1 MRIKNIASILSSS
14 RESILVLHIF
24 SFMLI
29 LPFMIKIFKIHKLVS
44 IITPGKTH
52 YPDNSLTLERVIY
65 LCRRIQL
72 ILTKIGIKYSCLKRS
87 LLLFRFLRYYGQPVI
102 INFGVKWEDGN
113 LTGHSWLSLN
123 GKPYMEPDG
132 KVEEFSLF
140 FSIPETE
147 SQDGTERTDIDYGK
161 LKKTQFD

>member
-1 MRIKNIASILSSS
+1 MRIKKIASILSSP
-14 RESILVLHIF
+14 REFILVLHIF

-52 YPDNSLTLERVIY
+52 YTDNSLTLERVIY
-65 LCRRIQL
+65 LCRRIQF

-113 LTGHSWLSLN
+113 LTGHSWLSLDN
-123 GKPYMEPDG
+123 KTYMEPEG
-132 KVEEFSLF
+132 KVEKFKLF
-140 FSIPETE
+140 FSIPEEE
-147 SQDGTERTDIDYGK
+147 SGLFAEESDTDYENFQ
-161 LKKTQFD
+161 KTDFD